1 MKDLIT
7 TVAMALALEGTLYAL
22 SPGGMKQMMRSA
34 LEMPDRVLRMA
45 GLGALVLGVLIV
57 WLVRG

>member
-1 MKDLIT
+1 MKDLIIA
-7 TVAMALALEGTLYAL
+7 VAMALALEGTLYAL
-22 SPGGMKQMMRSA
+22 NPGGMKQVMRSA
-34 LEMPDRVLRMA
+34 LETPDRILRIA